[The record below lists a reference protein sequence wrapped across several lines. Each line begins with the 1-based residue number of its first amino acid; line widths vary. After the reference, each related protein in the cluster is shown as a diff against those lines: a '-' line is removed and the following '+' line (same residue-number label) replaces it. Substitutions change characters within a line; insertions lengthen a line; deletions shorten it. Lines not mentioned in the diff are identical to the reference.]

1 MDFSR
6 RLFMSAAAPLAA
18 VGAAAATSAP
28 AAAAQAHI
36 SATDLGLKPDG
47 KGDQSAVLR
56 KAIAKAAERGV
67 ALLLSGGRYQVSDI
81 RIDRPVVILGIPG
94 QTMLVTTKNAGIFVI
109 ETGLAAL
116 EGVGF
121 SGSDKTLGRDEALVS
136 ARNCASLSISRCD
149 FRDFAGSGLRLSQ
162 CAGRVEQ
169 NRVAEIGKTGIF
181 ALDSVG
187 LEISANHIRDIGNN
201 GIQVWTSEQRP
212 DGTIVTGNRIER
224 VRFDDGGSGQNG
236 NGIVVF
242 RAGNVL
248 VSHNRVSDCGYS
260 AIRNNSGRNSQIV
273 NNSCSRLSETAIY
286 VEFAFDGAVVSSN
299 IVETA
304 AAGISITN
312 FDEGGRLAVCANNVV
327 RDITGGGSNPE
338 KRGTGIG
345 AEADT
350 IVTGNVIEAVSDIG
364 ISAGWG
370 AYARNIMV
378 TGNLLRQ
385 CPLAIAA
392 SVCQGAGPISI
403 TGNMI
408 AQSRKAV
415 IGMNYRDEVTP
426 ELAGGNVAVPAN
438 LSVSGN
444 IVS

>member
-6 RLFMSAAAPLAA
+6 RLFMSAGPVLAA
-18 VGAAAATSAP
+18 SAITVNPIP
-28 AAAAQAHI
+28 AAGATAFMA
-36 SATDLGLKPDG
+36 ATDLGLKPDG
-47 KGDQSAVLR
+47 KGDQTASLR
-56 KAIAKAAERGV
+56 KAITKAAERGL
-67 ALLLSGGRYQVSDI
+67 ALLLPGGRYEISSLS
-81 RIDRPVVILGIPG
+81 IDRPVVLQGIPG
-94 QTMLVTTKNAGIFVI
+94 QTQLVTTKDAGIFVL
-109 ETGLAAL
+109 EAGMAVLDGLSFIGA
-116 EGVGF
+116 E
-121 SGSDKTLGRDEALVS
+121 KTLGRDAALVS
-136 ARNCASLSISRCD
+136 VQNCASLTISSCE
-149 FRDFAGSGLRLSQ
+149 FRDFAGSAVKLAQ
-162 CAGRVEQ
+162 CAGRVSM
-169 NRVAEIGKTGIF
+169 NRISAIGKTGIF

-187 LEISANHIRDIGNN
+187 LEISGNHVQDIGNN
-201 GIQVWTSEQRP
+201 GIQVWTSEPRP

-273 NNSCSRLSETAIY
+273 NNSCSRLGETAIY
-286 VEFAFDGAVVSSN
+286 VEFAFDGAVVSGN
-299 IVETA
+299 IVETSA
-304 AAGISITN
+304 SGISITN
-312 FDEGGRLAVCANNVV
+312 FNEGGRLAVCANNVV

-350 IVTGNVIEAVSDIG
+350 IVTSNVIEAVSDIG

-370 AYARNIMV
+370 PYARNIMV

-385 CPLAIAA
+385 CPVAIAP
-392 SVCQGAGPISI
+392 SVTQGAGPISI

-408 AQSRKAV
+408 SQSDKAI
-415 IGMNYRDEVTP
+415 IGMDHLDEVTA
-426 ELAGGNVAVPAN
+426 ELAKGTAAAPAN
-438 LSVSGN
+438 LTVSGN

>member
-6 RLFMSAAAPLAA
+6 RLFMSAAAPLVAA
-18 VGAAAATSAP
+18 VTTTSAQ
-28 AAAAQAHI
+28 AVAAQAFI

-47 KGDQSAVLR
+47 KGDQSAMLV
-56 KAIAKAAERGV
+56 KAIAKAAERGL
-67 ALLLSGGRYQVSDI
+67 ALLLPGGRYQVSDV
-81 RIDRPVVILGIPG
+81 RIDRPVVIVGTPG
-94 QTMLVTTKNAGIFVI
+94 QTMLVTTKNTGIFVI
-109 ETGLAAL
+109 ETGLVHI

-121 SGSDKTLGRDEALVS
+121 SGAANTLGADEALVS
-136 ARNCASLSISRCD
+136 VRSCARLSISRCD
-149 FRDFAGSGLRLSQ
+149 FRDFAGSGVRLSQ
-162 CAGRVEQ
+162 CAGRIEQ
-169 NRVAEIGKTGIF
+169 NRIAEIGKTGIF

-187 LEISANHIRDIGNN
+187 LEISANHISDIGNN
-201 GIQVWTSEQRP
+201 AIQVWTSEKRP
-212 DGTIVTGNRIER
+212 DGTIVAGNRIER

-286 VEFAFDGAVVSSN
+286 VEFAFDGAVVSGN

-350 IVTGNVIEAVSDIG
+350 IVTGNVIEGVSDIG

-370 AYARNIMV
+370 PYARNIMV
-378 TGNLLRQ
+378 AGNLLRQ

-392 SVCQGAGPISI
+392 SVSQGAGPITI

-408 AQSRKAV
+408 AQSRKAI
-415 IGMNYRDEVTP
+415 IGMNHRDEATP
-426 ELAGGNVAVPAN
+426 ELTGGNAVMPAN
-438 LSVSGN
+438 LTVSGN
-444 IVS
+444 NVS

>member
-6 RLFMSAAAPLAA
+6 RLFMSAGPVLAA
-18 VGAAAATSAP
+18 GAVSASPMPAAAATAFI
-28 AAAAQAHI
+28 A
-36 SATDLGLKPDG
+36 ATDLGLKPNG
-47 KGDQSAVLR
+47 KGDQSASLR
-56 KAIAKAAERGV
+56 KAIDKAAERGL
-67 ALLLSGGRYQVSDI
+67 ALLLPGGRYEVSSV
-81 RIDRPVVILGIPG
+81 RIDRPVVLQGIPG
-94 QTMLVTTKNAGIFVI
+94 HTQLLARTDAGIFEI
-109 ETGLAAL
+109 ETGMAAL
-116 EGVGF
+116 DGLSFVGVEK
-121 SGSDKTLGRDEALVS
+121 SLGRDAALLS
-136 ARNCASLSISRCD
+136 AQNCANLTISNCD
-149 FRDFAGSGLRLSQ
+149 FRDFAGSAVKLTQ
-162 CAGRVEQ
+162 CAGRINL
-169 NRVAEIGKTGIF
+169 NRISAIGRTGIF

-187 LEISANHIRDIGNN
+187 LEISGNHLQDIGNN
-201 GIQVWTSEQRP
+201 GIQVWTSESRP
-212 DGTIVTGNRIER
+212 DGTIVTGNRIEH

-273 NNSCSRLSETAIY
+273 NNSCSRLNETAIY
-286 VEFAFDGAVVSSN
+286 VEFAFDGAVVSGN

-304 AAGISITN
+304 ASGISITN
-312 FDEGGRLAVCANNVV
+312 FNEGGRLAVCANNVV
-327 RDITGGGSNPE
+327 RDISGGGSNPE

-370 AYARNIMV
+370 PYARNIMV

-385 CPLAIAA
+385 CPVAIAP
-392 SVCQGAGPISI
+392 SVSQGSGPISV

-408 AQSRKAV
+408 AQSRKAI
-415 IGMNYRDEVTP
+415 IGMDHRDEATG
-426 ELAGGNVAVPAN
+426 ELASGTVPAPAN
-438 LSVSGN
+438 LTVSGN

>member
-6 RLFMSAAAPLAA
+6 RFFMSAAAPLVAA
-18 VGAAAATSAP
+18 GAAAGTSVP
-28 AAAAQAHI
+28 AAAAPAFI

-47 KGDQSAVLR
+47 KGDQSATLG
-56 KAIAKAAERGV
+56 KAIAKAAERGL
-67 ALLLSGGRYQVSDI
+67 ALLLPGGRYQISDI

-94 QTMLVTTKNAGIFVI
+94 QTMLVTTKNTGIFVI
-109 ETGLAAL
+109 ETGLTTI

-121 SGSDKTLGRDEALVS
+121 SGADRALGADEALVS
-136 ARNCASLSISRCD
+136 VRNCARLSISRCD

-162 CAGRVEQ
+162 CAGHIEQ
-169 NRVAEIGKTGIF
+169 NRIAEIGKTGIF

-187 LEISANHIRDIGNN
+187 LEISANHISDIGNN
-201 GIQVWTSEQRP
+201 GIQVWTSERRP

-260 AIRNNSGRNSQIV
+260 AIRNNSGRNSQIA

-286 VEFAFDGAVVSSN
+286 VEFAFDGAVISGN

-350 IVTGNVIEAVSDIG
+350 IVTGNVIEGVSDIG

-370 AYARNIMV
+370 PYARNIMV

-392 SVCQGAGPISI
+392 SISQGAGSISV

-408 AQSRKAV
+408 AQSRKAI
-415 IGMNYRDEVTP
+415 IGMNYRDEATS
-426 ELAGGNVAVPAN
+426 ELAGSTAAMPAN
-438 LSVSGN
+438 LTVSGN
-444 IVS
+444 TVS

>member
-6 RLFMSAAAPLAA
+6 RLFMSAGPVLAA
-18 VGAAAATSAP
+18 SAIAANPIPAAAATAFI
-28 AAAAQAHI
+28 A
-36 SATDLGLKPDG
+36 ATDLGLKPNG
-47 KGDQSAVLR
+47 KGDQTASLR
-56 KAIAKAAERGV
+56 KAIAKAAERGL
-67 ALLLSGGRYQVSDI
+67 ALLLPGGRYEISSLS
-81 RIDRPVVILGIPG
+81 IDRPVVLQGIPG
-94 QTMLVTTKNAGIFVI
+94 QTQLVATKDAGIFI
-109 ETGLAAL
+109 LETGMAVLDGL
-116 EGVGF
+116 SFVGA
-121 SGSDKTLGRDEALVS
+121 DKTLGSDAALVS
-136 ARNCASLSISRCD
+136 VQNCASLTISDCD
-149 FRDFAGSGLRLSQ
+149 FRDFAGSAVKLTQ
-162 CAGRVEQ
+162 CAGRISM
-169 NRVAEIGKTGIF
+169 NRISAIGKTAIF

-187 LEISANHIRDIGNN
+187 LEISGNHVQDIGNN
-201 GIQVWTSEQRP
+201 GIQVWTSEPRP
-212 DGTIVTGNRIER
+212 DGTIVSGNRIER
-224 VRFDDGGSGQNG
+224 VRFDGGGSGQNG

-273 NNSCSRLSETAIY
+273 NNSCSQLGETAIY
-286 VEFAFDGAVVSSN
+286 VEFAFDGAVVSGN
-299 IVETA
+299 IVETSA
-304 AAGISITN
+304 SGISITN
-312 FDEGGRLAVCANNVV
+312 FNEGGRLAVCANNVV

-370 AYARNIMV
+370 PYARNLMI

-385 CPLAIAA
+385 CPVAIAP
-392 SVCQGAGPISI
+392 SVTQGAGPISI

-408 AQSRKAV
+408 AQSGKAI
-415 IGMNYRDEVTP
+415 IGMNHRDEATA
-426 ELAGGNVAVPAN
+426 ELAKGTVAVPAN
-438 LSVSGN
+438 LTVSGN